1 MGRLLGGQGMIVE
14 LSRAIRALE
23 DQLTVM
29 RHQHGNDL
37 YWVKTPD
44 GNYIAAPI
52 LTALVNG
59 YSALA
64 QLKREKHDS

>member
-1 MGRLLGGQGMIVE
+1 MIVE
-14 LSRAIRALE
+14 LSKVVRALE
-23 DQLTVM
+23 DQWTVM

-52 LTALVNG
+52 LTALANA

-64 QLKREKHDS
+64 HMRKHGDD